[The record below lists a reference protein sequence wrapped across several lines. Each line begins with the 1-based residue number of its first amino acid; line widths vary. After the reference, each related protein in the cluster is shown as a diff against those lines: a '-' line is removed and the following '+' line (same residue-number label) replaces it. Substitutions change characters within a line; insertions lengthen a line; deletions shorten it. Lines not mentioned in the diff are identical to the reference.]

1 MAVKNKDLIIPKQTS
16 KIFEL
21 QFKKNGQP
29 TDITEWVVYF
39 TVKTA
44 MKDTDDEA
52 VIKKDIGNESGAISH
67 SDPTNGKTLIE
78 LSSTDTDLEGNYYY
92 DVKCKDNDGN
102 TGILFQGRIKF
113 TRTVT
118 TRG

>member
-1 MAVKNKDLIIPKQTS
+1 MALKNKNLIIPKQTS
-16 KIFEL
+16 KVFEL

-29 TDITEWVVYF
+29 IDITEWVVYF
-39 TVKTA
+39 TVKSA

-52 VIKKDIGNESGAISH
+52 VIEKDIGDESGATSH

-78 LSSTDTDLEGNYYY
+78 LSATDTNLEGNYYY
-92 DVKCKDNDGN
+92 DVKYKDDSDNV
-102 TGILFQGRIKF
+102 GILFQGRIKF

>member
-1 MAVKNKDLIIPKQTS
+1 MATKNKDLIIPKQTT

-29 TDITEWVVYF
+29 INITEWVVYF
-39 TVKTA
+39 TAKTA

-52 VIKKDIGNESGAISH
+52 VIEKDIGNESGATSH

-78 LSSTDTDLEGNYYY
+78 LSPTDTNLEGNYYY
-92 DVKCKDNDGN
+92 DVKYKDGDRNIAIVVKGK
-102 TGILFQGRIKF
+102 IKF

>member
-1 MAVKNKDLIIPKQTS
+1 MALKNKDLSIPKQTT
-16 KIFEL
+16 KVFEL

-29 TDITEWVVYF
+29 IDITEWVVYF
-39 TVKTA
+39 TAKSA
-44 MKDTDDEA
+44 MKDTDDDA
-52 VIKKDIGNESGAISH
+52 VIEKDIGYEQVISH

-78 LSSTDTDLEGNYYY
+78 LSATDTNLEGNYYY
-92 DVKCKDNDGN
+92 DVKYKNPDGDV
-102 TGILFQGRIKF
+102 GILFQGRIKF